1 MAANNQTPVSVA
13 NIIALVAEIKK
24 KYANQLV
31 LEGGVIKLKSASNA
45 ELASVTIPS
54 ADTSNLLEKTAFIE
68 DSDFKTKVGI

>member
-24 KYANQLV
+24 KYATQLV
-31 LEGGVIKLKSASNA
+31 LDGGALKLRSANNTD
-45 ELASVTIPS
+45 LASVTIPT
-54 ADTSNLLEKTAFIE
+54 ADTSNLLEKNSFIE